1 MLNVITKKYIIK
13 HTFGTDDLHLSRD
26 AFIANYMSTIYPYPE
41 NVKPVAMYWDVYKL
55 TVTIIILGI

>member
-26 AFIANYMSTIYPYPE
+26 AFIRNYMSTIYPYPE
-41 NVKPVAMYWDVYKL
+41 NVKPVAMYWGTY
-55 TVTIIILGI
+55 TG